1 LTQYF
6 LIRSG
11 QQGVHLDECLAKG
24 FVGLNYGI
32 DEDLSGQFPEN
43 WQDFN
48 SKYIPKWM
56 ESHPGGSKIAA
67 GLACA
72 ALWTVGRGFIDGD
85 VVITPNAGASTYQV
99 GVIAGPYKY
108 AGDSPLPHQRPVTW
122 LNKNIERNAM
132 SQALK
137 RSTAGTLSLMNQT
150 NFAAELEGLIGGVAQ
165 PAIVATN
172 KEIED
177 PVNFVLESHLEDFL
191 VENWDKTILGRT
203 HDIYSE
209 GEEIRG
215 QQFPTDTGRIDV
227 LAISK
232 DRKELVVVE
241 LKKGRASDA
250 VVGQIQRYMGYIQ
263 DELLETGQTVRGII
277 IALDEDSRIK
287 RALAV
292 APNID
297 FYRYKVSF
305 DLHQH

>member
-1 LTQYF
+1 
-6 LIRSG
+6 
-11 QQGVHLDECLAKG
+11 
-24 FVGLNYGI
+24 
-32 DEDLSGQFPEN
+32 
-43 WQDFN
+43 
-48 SKYIPKWM
+48 
-56 ESHPGGSKIAA
+56 
-67 GLACA
+67 
-72 ALWTVGRGFIDGD
+72 
-85 VVITPNAGASTYQV
+85 
-99 GVIAGPYKY
+99 
-108 AGDSPLPHQRPVTW
+108 
-122 LNKNIERNAM
+122 M